1 MKTSLICL
9 MSLLCLQAHAEL
21 KNESELGYASAN
33 GNSKTLSLV
42 AKQVSDY
49 TFTGNVIGLKARYL
63 NGKANGVENVRYFMT
78 GLRYERELGAQF
90 NVFAGETFEKD
101 KFADVDKRFST
112 DVGGKYKILDTEK
125 TKFFTE
131 LGYRYKHENRIAGP
145 FNHGN
150 YIRNYN
156 EWEYKWTPSFSSK
169 YWLEILPNLSATND
183 WQYNTELS
191 LIAAINSIFSMQA
204 SGTVR
209 YDHEPAPGVRYKTES
224 LLTSSLVAKF

>member
-1 MKTSLICL
+1 MKQLIFFL
-9 MSLLCLQAHAEL
+9 LPLCLNNAQAEL
-21 KNESELGYASAN
+21 KNESEIGYASSN
-33 GNSKTLSLV
+33 GNTKTLSLN
-42 AKQVSDY
+42 AKQTNDY
-49 TFTGNVIGLKARYL
+49 KFDRNIIGLKARYL
-63 NGKANGVENVRYFMT
+63 NGRASGVETTRYFMT

-101 KFADVDKRFST
+101 KFADIDKRWSS
-112 DVGGKYKILDTEK
+112 DIGGKYKILDTEK

-131 LGYRYKHENRIAGP
+131 LGYRYKHEARITGP
-145 FNHGN
+145 FNSGN

-156 EWEYKWTPSFSSK
+156 EWEYKWTPTFSTK
-169 YWLEILPNLSATND
+169 YWLELLPNLSKTND

-204 SGTVR
+204 SSTIR
-209 YDHEPAPGVRYKTES
+209 YDHEPAPGIRYKTES